1 MIWNFVIIAIL
12 WAVAEFSWGVDYTL
26 LYEELILYIEG
37 HDFVLSGYIGGGA
50 FGLVALAFIFRS
62 MGMFSLVFLM
72 SKASFYVSQFAVC
85 LFSYAAVALWFYV
98 SRNLWAD
105 IGYLIAALPFLWLF
119 ASSISLWIFDFNYPV
134 TEKIYNNILLAIIS
148 VVAVL
153 AASFFELTF

>member
-12 WAVAEFSWGVDYTL
+12 WATAEFSWGVDYSET
-26 LYEELILYIEG
+26 YKELIQYLEG
-37 HDFVLSGYIGGGA
+37 HDIIISSYIAGGA
-50 FGLVALAFIFRS
+50 FALVGFSYLFRA
-62 MGMFSLVFLM
+62 MGWYSLVFLM
-72 SKASFYVSQFAVC
+72 SKAAFYVSQFAVC
-85 LFSYAAVALWFYV
+85 LVSYAAVALWFYV

-105 IGYLIAALPFLWLF
+105 MGYLFAALPFLWLF

-153 AASFFELTF
+153 ALSFFGISF